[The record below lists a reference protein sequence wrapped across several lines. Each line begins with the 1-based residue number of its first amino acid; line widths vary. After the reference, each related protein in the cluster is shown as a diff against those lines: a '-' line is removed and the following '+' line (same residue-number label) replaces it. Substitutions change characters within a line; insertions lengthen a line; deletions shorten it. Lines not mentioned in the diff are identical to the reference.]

1 MKSALPPLRPVA
13 SAKLFVFGATVG
25 PIVDSFHNQC
35 LLRYEFAPISIAW
48 PESLRGLGAIFEQDY
63 LLSSS
68 WSVPLLLGFAYVVL
82 GDFLPR
88 LVQWIVLKFGDRSD
102 RVPKKSANVEQL
114 RTKAIVAVFTSAVI
128 IKLSQYLELHQ
139 PLSNMVSSASMSSFL
154 GATSAQTNYSV
165 LIAAALLQWILLD
178 GSLSALLIAGITSI
192 GGPLSE
198 LPFVANHIWT
208 YLPEATDYY
217 PLANIADKLGV
228 ITTLLGE
235 NYQSLGLSSIT
246 GPCYFAVCMDAIA
259 VGRWFQST
267 KDDEEV

>member
-1 MKSALPPLRPVA
+1 MKLALPPLRLAA

-35 LLRYEFAPISIAW
+35 LLRYEFAPVSIAW
-48 PESLRGLGAIFEQDY
+48 PDTLRDLGTILEQDY
-63 LLSSS
+63 LLASS
-68 WSVPLLLGFAYVVL
+68 WAVPFLLGFAYVVL

-88 LVQWIVLKFGDRSD
+88 LVQWIVVKFGIRFDRT
-102 RVPKKSANVEQL
+102 RTNVDQL
-114 RTKAIVAVFTSAVI
+114 RSKAIVAVLTSAVI
-128 IKLSQYLELHQ
+128 IKISQYLELHQ
-139 PLSNMVSSASMSSFL
+139 PLSNLVSSASAFSFL
-154 GATSAQTNYSV
+154 GATSAQANYSV
-165 LIAAALLQWILLD
+165 LIAAALLQWMLLD
-178 GSLSALLIAGITSI
+178 GSLSALFIAGVTSI

-217 PLANIADKLGV
+217 PLANLTDNLG
-228 ITTLLGE
+228 IISALLGK
-235 NYQSLGLSSIT
+235 NYQNLGLSSIT

-267 KDDEEV
+267 KDDKEV